1 MDGNITIFCENVND
15 ELLEFIEAV
24 GYNTILADKELFL
37 QYWSGEVLMKF
48 VGKSETENPII

>member
-24 GYNTILADKELFL
+24 GYNTVFADKELFL
-37 QYWSGEVLMKF
+37 NTGAE
-48 VGKSETENPII
+48 KS